1 MVSSLVERMDNLSQS
16 RRLHFRTNS
25 FSVCVAK
32 IANVPSSII
41 IASRGKLGSK
51 LTAHHDEIVIILG
64 RFHGLESLAQQRDLL
79 LGEYERVQQAHE
91 REKLRPRAHLREARP
106 QIRIRADRRDGQVVR
121 HSRRHVREE
130 KRELF
135 RSSGVKIGN
144 DRVRLFAVNCQ
155 KIVAAC

>member
-1 MVSSLVERMDNLSQS
+1 MDNLSQS
-16 RRLHFRTNS
+16 RRLYFRTNS